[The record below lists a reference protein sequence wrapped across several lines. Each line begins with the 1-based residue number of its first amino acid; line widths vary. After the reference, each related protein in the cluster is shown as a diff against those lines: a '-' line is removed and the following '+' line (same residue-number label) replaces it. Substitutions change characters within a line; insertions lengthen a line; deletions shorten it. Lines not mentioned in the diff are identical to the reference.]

1 VNIKEGTPIHPAGS
15 LHNSEVG
22 SIEVIPQV
30 SNEMWPENI
39 RKPFFLFLESPGTL
53 NGLMLKVQIKME
65 PSYL

>member
-39 RKPFFLFLESPGTL
+39 RKPFFLFLESPDPKWL
-53 NGLMLKVQIKME
+53 NA
-65 PSYL
+65 